1 MGKRERDNV
10 CVVEREREREKE
22 NMCDHYVNIIMYAMW
37 LYAYNIRGGRFVY
50 STQLLNLT
58 LQCCY
63 CYCCSIIII
72 IDVVVVFFV
81 VLGCEKES
89 TTMKNGEAVAVVERE
104 ER

>member
-1 MGKRERDNV
+1 M
-10 CVVEREREREKE
+10 CVVERERERE
-22 NMCDHYVNIIMYAMW
+22 MCDHCVNIIMYAMW

-58 LQCCY
+58 LQC